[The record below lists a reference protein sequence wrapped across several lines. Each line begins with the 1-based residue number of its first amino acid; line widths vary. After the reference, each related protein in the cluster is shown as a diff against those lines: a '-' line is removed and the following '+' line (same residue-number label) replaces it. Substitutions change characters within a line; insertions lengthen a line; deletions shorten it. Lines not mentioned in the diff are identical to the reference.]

1 MPANAALRGAVCNVK
16 AKIATIALIAGS
28 QPLLVKARRSE
39 GHIQKKRLYIY
50 QIGISAAG

>member
-39 GHIQKKRLYIY
+39 GQIQKKRLYIY